1 MSVNTWFKEVSLEDE
16 MRFEFVCGCGWMS
29 HAPLLFCLSLEL
41 GTQVNCWQD
50 SPQILTDE
58 QKNGERQ
65 TMAWG
70 DEQSGVQ
77 VRECL
82 FLWARRYF
90 YGLPWVNSL
99 SVGRTDWEQ
108 LDHTLDQLP
117 QQLDAFVS
125 GVIWSLWELYYLNV
139 DVWLSGLLCA
149 VSMSVW
155 LYSSDYMECWLYSF
169 GSLDSRITE
178 HGNLTGDWIP
188 ESHRTIVIFITI
200 RSLISRGKPYL
211 NSIWENHGDILCH
224 LRFSISGNIVYV
236 LISVDLCEQHF
247 WSNVSTKVIVI
258 IIIQYL
264 SFSWKNQTRDTHI

>member
-1 MSVNTWFKEVSLEDE
+1 
-16 MRFEFVCGCGWMS
+16 MRMEFVCGCGWMS
-29 HAPLLFCLSLEL
+29 HMVPCSSEVTGLSIEL
-41 GTQVNCWQD
+41 GNPSVIVGRIHPK
-50 SPQILTDE
+50 SYTDE

-70 DEQSGVQ
+70 DEQSGIQ

-90 YGLPWVNSL
+90 YGLPEWIVSD
-99 SVGRTDWEQ
+99 VGKTDWEQ

-117 QQLDAFVS
+117 QQLDTFVS
-125 GVIWSLWELYYLNV
+125 GVIWSLWELYYLSV

-188 ESHRTIVIFITI
+188 ESYRTIIIFTII
-200 RSLISRGKPYL
+200 RSLISRGQTLPEQHLGKSWRY
-211 NSIWENHGDILCH
+211 ILCH
-224 LRFSISGNIVYV
+224 P
-236 LISVDLCEQHF
+236 
-247 WSNVSTKVIVI
+247 
-258 IIIQYL
+258 
-264 SFSWKNQTRDTHI
+264 